1 MEKEKIARFSSLFLI
16 NLGIKGLIDFIVAP
30 FLVVQFDYA
39 TCFYLLM
46 SIYVLV
52 GIVSISI
59 YDKGKKDIL
68 FIESLKEAMQKHE
81 ELLEYNKLT
90 RFIIK
95 KSKGERKRPLLILLL
110 SFKNPGLAV
119 LYMREGSRTY
129 NGFTSWVIFYFF
141 LVNIFIMNIY
151 FMIVLYTGF
160 SFWGLLKSL
169 F

>member
-1 MEKEKIARFSSLFLI
+1 MEKEKIARFSSIFLI
-16 NLGIKGLIDFIVAP
+16 NLGIKALIDFIVAP

-52 GIVSISI
+52 GIISI
-59 YDKGKKDIL
+59 YIYDKDRKDIL

-81 ELLEYNKLT
+81 KLLEYNKLA

-95 KSKGERKRPLLILLL
+95 KSKGEKKRPFLILLL

-119 LYMREGSRTY
+119 LYMRDGFKQY
-129 NGFTSWVIFYFF
+129 NGFTSWIIFYFF

-160 SFWGLLKSL
+160 SFWRLLKSL